1 MLSKKS
7 FIILSPIIFITCLTI
22 KAQALEYSSYI
33 FTIRD
38 IIFFSY
44 KNGTFIE
51 IYDSSDT
58 LIWDNDG
65 NTLDK
70 GKHVRVPYPE
80 VLPRANEV
88 YKVCGSK
95 KFAVLTGDPAV
106 EGRGV
111 SGYYAMDAN
120 GLGTCKE
127 LYTYV
132 PVLYDDPCY
141 VGHQF
146 FIVFAY
152 QDNTQVT
159 VQRDVGNGDYE
170 NVAPTFTLNKGKHW
184 ANSEISNKYL
194 HIIADKP
201 VSALTC
207 HDQSYFAPSA
217 GGRWSGTEFYTY
229 LNGIVDP
236 TNAWPDGQKPSPAA
250 PARV

>member
-1 MLSKKS
+1 LVNGGNPLQKGQHA
-7 FIILSPIIFITCLTI
+7 ILDWQVS
-22 KAQALEYSSYI
+22 Q
-33 FTIRD
+33 
-38 IIFFSY
+38 
-44 KNGTFIE
+44 G
-51 IYDSSDT
+51 IY
-58 LIWDNDG
+58 
-65 NTLDK
+65 
-70 GKHVRVPYPE
+70 RV
-80 VLPRANEV
+80 V
-88 YKVCGSK
+88 GSK

-132 PVLYDDPCY
+132 PVLYDPHY

-159 VQRDVGNGDYE
+159 VQQDIGNGDYQDV
-170 NVAPTFTLNKGKHW
+170 NTFTLDKGKHW
-184 ANSEISNKYL
+184 ANSELYNEYL

-217 GGRWSGTEFYTY
+217 NGRWSGTEFYTY
-229 LNGIVDP
+229 LSGIVD
-236 TNAWPDGQKPSPAA
+236 WPADFCWIQAA
-250 PARV
+250 CLI

>member
-1 MLSKKS
+1 
-7 FIILSPIIFITCLTI
+7 
-22 KAQALEYSSYI
+22 LEWSSYI
-33 FTIRD
+33 FTTAD

-44 KNGTFIE
+44 EDNTQVE
-51 IYDSSDT
+51 IYDVSNQLVWPIAQPVILNAGEHARIT
-58 LIWDNDG
+58 YPTITG
-65 NTLDK
+65 NT
-70 GKHVRVPYPE
+70 
-80 VLPRANEV
+80 V
-88 YKVCGSK
+88 YKVTGSK

-132 PVLYDDPCY
+132 PVSDPDY
-141 VGHQF
+141 FGLQL

-159 VQRDVGNGDYE
+159 VQQDVGNGDYE

-184 ANSEISNKYL
+184 ANSGIYDEYL

-229 LNGIVDP
+229 LSGIVG
-236 TNAWPDGQKPSPAA
+236 WPADFCLIQAGCLI
-250 PARV
+250 

>member
-1 MLSKKS
+1 MFSTNKH
-7 FIILSPIIFITCLTI
+7 IILSFVIVIAISSI
-22 KAQALEYSSYI
+22 SRALDYSSYI
-33 FTIRD
+33 FTTRD
-38 IIFFSY
+38 VIFFSY
-44 KNGTFIE
+44 ENGTQVQV
-51 IYDSSDT
+51 YSSTGQLLWPNGPDVI
-58 LIWDNDG
+58 LA
-65 NTLDK
+65 K
-70 GKHVRVPYPE
+70 GQHA
-80 VLPRANEV
+80 RAEFYNVNQV

-132 PVLYDDPCY
+132 PVLYSSGY
-141 VGHQF
+141 LGHQL

-152 QDNTQVT
+152 QDNTEVT
-159 VQRDVGNGDYE
+159 VQRDIGNGDYQDV
-170 NVAPTFTLNKGKHW
+170 NAFTLDKGEHW
-184 ANSEISNKYL
+184 ANSGISNKYL

-229 LNGIVDP
+229 LSGIVG
-236 TNAWPDGQKPSPAA
+236 WPADFSLIRA
-250 PARV
+250 VCLV